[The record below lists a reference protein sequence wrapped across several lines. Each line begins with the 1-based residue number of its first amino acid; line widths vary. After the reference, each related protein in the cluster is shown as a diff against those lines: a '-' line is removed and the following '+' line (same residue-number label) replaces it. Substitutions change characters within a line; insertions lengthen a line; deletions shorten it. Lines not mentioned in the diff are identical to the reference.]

1 MPFINLNEISLKMPI
16 SKKIAIAVACAAL
29 SVGMGN
35 AATAATKG
43 ETSPPQPALTGEFVY
58 KYLIGEIAGQ
68 RGQFDLASALFLDL
82 AKLNQ
87 DSRLA
92 ERAAKTAVLGNDGRT
107 AIDAANLWSQLD
119 PGSTEAHQAL
129 TQMLI
134 NTGQFNAAKP
144 HLKHLLANE
153 EGRASGFMFLNNLLS
168 RQQDKGAVL
177 SLVQELAR
185 DYPEL
190 PEAHFAI
197 AHAAWNA
204 GNTELS
210 LAELNQANKLRPGWE
225 MAALMQGQV
234 LLGKSPE
241 EAVSFYRSFLA
252 QHNSAN
258 EVRLALARILAGQKK
273 FDEAKNEFIKLIEAS
288 NGNPEILVVVGL
300 LSLQANELPDA
311 EKYFKEAL
319 GKGFKD
325 KDQVYIYLGQI
336 AEKKQNDNEAL
347 QWYSKVSPGEVRYVD
362 AQLGVA
368 NVISRREGIDA
379 AIQSLEKLPDLTDA
393 QRAAVVHAQANV
405 LTQAR
410 RHEEAYSR
418 LENAINTL
426 PNSPELVYDFAMAAE
441 RVNKLDVMER
451 ELRKLIKIQ
460 PEFSQAYNALGYSL
474 ADRDI
479 RLDEAKTLIEKA
491 HELSPDDHYILDSL
505 GWVHYRLGNL
515 DQALDYLS
523 RAYSQQPDPEIAA
536 HLGEVLW
543 KQGKRDEAVKTW
555 EAALSAFPENEV
567 LISTNRKFN
576 R

>member
-1 MPFINLNEISLKMPI
+1 MLI
-16 SKKIAIAVACAAL
+16 SKKIAIAVACAAMTL
-29 SVGMGN
+29 GMGN
-35 AATAATKG
+35 AATAANKA
-43 ETSPPQPALTGEFVY
+43 ESPSPALTGEFVY

-82 AKLNQ
+82 AQTNQ

-92 ERAAKTAVLGNDGRT
+92 ERAAKTAVMGNDGRT

-134 NTGQFNAAKP
+134 NTGKLNEAKP
-144 HLKHLLANE
+144 HLKALLANE

-168 RQQDKGAVL
+168 RQQNKAAVL
-177 SLVQELAR
+177 SMVQELAR
-185 DYPEL
+185 DYPDL

-210 LAELNQANKLRPGWE
+210 LNELNQANKLRPGWE

-241 EAVSFYRSFLA
+241 QAVDFYRGFLSTHA
-252 QHNSAN
+252 DAN

-311 EKYFKEAL
+311 EKYFKDAL

-325 KDQVYIYLGQI
+325 KDQIYIYLGQI
-336 AEKKQNDNEAL
+336 AEKKRNDDEAL
-347 QWYSKVSPGEVRYVD
+347 QWYSKVAPGEVRYVD

-379 AIQSLEKLPDLTDA
+379 AIQSLENLPDLTDA

-405 LTQAR
+405 LTQAK
-410 RHEEAYSR
+410 RHQEAYSR

-441 RVNKLDVMER
+441 RVNKVDVMER

-460 PEFSQAYNALGYSL
+460 PEFAQAYNALGYSL
-474 ADRDI
+474 ADRNV
-479 RLDEAKTLIEKA
+479 RLEEARVMIEKA
-491 HELSPDDHYILDSL
+491 HELSPEDHYILDSL

-515 DQALDYLS
+515 DKALEYLR

>member
-1 MPFINLNEISLKMPI
+1 MPI
-16 SKKIAIAVACAAL
+16 SKKIAIVVAYAAVSL
-29 SVGMGN
+29 GMGT
-35 AATAATKG
+35 AAGAATKT
-43 ETSPPQPALTGEFVY
+43 ENPSPALTGEFVY

-82 AKLNQ
+82 AKTSQ

-92 ERAAKTAVLGNDGRT
+92 ERAAKTAVMGNDGRT
-107 AIDAANLWSQLD
+107 AIDAASLWSQLD
-119 PGSTEAHQAL
+119 PSSAEAHQAL

-134 NTGQFNAAKP
+134 NTGKLNEAKP
-144 HLKHLLANE
+144 HLRALLANE
-153 EGRASGFMFLNNLLS
+153 EGRAGGFMFLNNLLS
-168 RQQDKGAVL
+168 RQQNKAAVL

-185 DYPEL
+185 DYPDL

-204 GNTELS
+204 GNIDLSLNELS
-210 LAELNQANKLRPGWE
+210 QADKLRPGWE
-225 MAALMQGQV
+225 MAALMRGQV
-234 LLGKSPE
+234 LLGKSPA
-241 EAVSFYRSFLA
+241 EAVAFYRSFLST
-252 QHNSAN
+252 NTGAN

-273 FDEAKNEFIKLIEAS
+273 FDEAKAEFIKLIEAA

-325 KDQVYIYLGQI
+325 KDQLYIYLGQI
-336 AEKKQNDNEAL
+336 AERKRNDEEAL
-347 QWYSKVSPGEVRYVD
+347 QWYSKVAPGEVRYVD

-368 NVISRREGIDA
+368 NVISRRDGIDA
-379 AIQSLEKLPDLTDA
+379 AIQSLENLKDLTDA
-393 QRAAVVHAQANV
+393 QRAAIIHAQANV
-405 LTQAR
+405 LTQAKR
-410 RHEEAYSR
+410 YQEAYAR

-441 RVNKLDVMER
+441 RINKLDVMER
-451 ELRKLIKIQ
+451 ELRKLIKMQ
-460 PEFSQAYNALGYSL
+460 PDFAQAYNALGYSL
-474 ADRDI
+474 ADRNI
-479 RLDEAKTLIEKA
+479 RLDEAKAMIEKA

-505 GWVHYRLGNL
+505 GWVYYRLGDL
-515 DQALDYLS
+515 DKALEYLR
-523 RAYSQQPDPEIAA
+523 RAYAQQPDPEIAA

>member
-1 MPFINLNEISLKMPI
+1 MLI
-16 SKKIAIAVACAAL
+16 SKKIAIAVACAAMTL
-29 SVGMGN
+29 GMGN
-35 AATAATKG
+35 AATAANKA
-43 ETSPPQPALTGEFVY
+43 ESPSPALTGEFVY

-82 AKLNQ
+82 AQTNQ

-92 ERAAKTAVLGNDGRT
+92 ERAAKTAVMGNDGRT

-134 NTGQFNAAKP
+134 NTGKLNEAKP
-144 HLKHLLANE
+144 HLKALLANE

-168 RQQDKGAVL
+168 RQQNKVAVL

-185 DYPEL
+185 DYPDL

-210 LAELNQANKLRPGWE
+210 LNELNQANKLRPGWE

-241 EAVSFYRSFLA
+241 QAVDFYRDFLSTHA
-252 QHNSAN
+252 DAN

-311 EKYFKEAL
+311 EKYFKDAL

-325 KDQVYIYLGQI
+325 KDQIYIYLGQI
-336 AEKKQNDNEAL
+336 AEKKRNDDEAL
-347 QWYSKVSPGEVRYVD
+347 QWYSKVAPGEVRYVD

-379 AIQSLEKLPDLTDA
+379 AIQSLENLPDLTDA

-405 LTQAR
+405 LTQAK
-410 RHEEAYSR
+410 RHQEAYSR

-441 RVNKLDVMER
+441 RVNKVDVMER

-460 PEFSQAYNALGYSL
+460 PEFAQAYNALGYSL
-474 ADRDI
+474 ADRNV
-479 RLDEAKTLIEKA
+479 RLEEARVMIEKA
-491 HELSPDDHYILDSL
+491 HELSPEDHYILDSL

-515 DQALDYLS
+515 DKALEYLR

-543 KQGKRDEAVKTW
+543 KQGKHDEAVKTW

>member
-1 MPFINLNEISLKMPI
+1 MPI
-16 SKKIAIAVACAAL
+16 SKKIVLAVACAAMSL
-29 SVGMGN
+29 GMGN
-35 AATAATKG
+35 TASAATKTTNP
-43 ETSPPQPALTGEFVY
+43 EPTLTGEFVY

-82 AKLNQ
+82 AQTSQ

-92 ERAAKTAVLGNDGRT
+92 ERAAKTAVMGNDGRT

-119 PGSTEAHQAL
+119 PASTEAHQAL

-134 NTGQFNAAKP
+134 NTGKLNEAKP
-144 HLKHLLANE
+144 HLKALLANE

-168 RQQDKGAVL
+168 RQQNKAAVL
-177 SLVQELAR
+177 TLVQDLAR
-185 DYPEL
+185 DYPDL

-204 GNTELS
+204 GNTELA
-210 LAELNQANKLRPGWE
+210 LNELNQANKLHPGWE

-234 LLGKSPE
+234 LLGKSPAQ
-241 EAVSFYRSFLA
+241 AVDFYRNFLS
-252 QHNSAN
+252 QHNDAN
-258 EVRLALARILAGQKK
+258 EVRLALARILAAQKK
-273 FDEAKNEFIKLIEAS
+273 FDEAKSEFIKLIEAS

-311 EKYFKEAL
+311 EKYFKDAL

-325 KDQVYIYLGQI
+325 KDQIYIYLGQI
-336 AEKKQNDNEAL
+336 AEKNRNDDEAL
-347 QWYSKVSPGEVRYVD
+347 QWYSKVAPGEVRYVD

-368 NVISRREGIDA
+368 NIISKREGIDA
-379 AIQSLEKLPDLTDA
+379 AIQSLENLPDLTDA
-393 QRAAVVHAQANV
+393 QRAAVVHSQANV
-405 LTQAR
+405 LTQAKR
-410 RHEEAYSR
+410 YQEAYSR

-441 RVNKLDVMER
+441 RVNKIDVMER
-451 ELRKLIKIQ
+451 ELRKLIKMQ

-474 ADRDI
+474 ADRNV
-479 RLDEAKTLIEKA
+479 RLEEARVLIEKA
-491 HELSPDDHYILDSL
+491 HELSPEDHYILDSL
-505 GWVHYRLGNL
+505 GWVYYRLGNL
-515 DQALDYLS
+515 DKALDYLR

-555 EAALSAFPENEV
+555 EAAISAFPENEV
-567 LISTNRKFN
+567 LLNTNRKFK

>member
-1 MPFINLNEISLKMPI
+1 MPM
-16 SKKIAIAVACAAL
+16 SKKIVLAVACAAMSL
-29 SVGMGN
+29 GMGN
-35 AATAATKG
+35 SASAATKTTNP
-43 ETSPPQPALTGEFVY
+43 EPTLTGEFVY

-82 AKLNQ
+82 AQTSQ

-92 ERAAKTAVLGNDGRT
+92 ERAAKTAVMGNDGRT

-119 PGSTEAHQAL
+119 PASTEAHQAL

-134 NTGQFNAAKP
+134 NTGKLNEAKP
-144 HLKHLLANE
+144 HLKALLANE

-168 RQQDKGAVL
+168 RQQNKTVVL
-177 SLVQELAR
+177 TLVQDLAR
-185 DYPEL
+185 DYPDL

-204 GNTELS
+204 GNTELA
-210 LAELNQANKLRPGWE
+210 LNELNQANKLRPGWE

-234 LLGKSPE
+234 LLGKSPAQ
-241 EAVSFYRSFLA
+241 AVDFYRSFLS
-252 QHNSAN
+252 QHNDAN
-258 EVRLALARILAGQKK
+258 EVRLALARILAAQKK
-273 FDEAKNEFIKLIEAS
+273 FDEAKSEFIKLIEAS

-311 EKYFKEAL
+311 EKYFKDAL

-325 KDQVYIYLGQI
+325 KDQIYIYLGQI
-336 AEKKQNDNEAL
+336 AEKNRNDDEAL
-347 QWYSKVSPGEVRYVD
+347 QWYSKVAPGEVRYVD

-368 NVISRREGIDA
+368 NIISKREGIDA
-379 AIQSLEKLPDLTDA
+379 AIQSLENLPDLTDA
-393 QRAAVVHAQANV
+393 QRAAVVHSQANV
-405 LTQAR
+405 LTQAKR
-410 RHEEAYSR
+410 YQEAYSR

-441 RVNKLDVMER
+441 RVNKIDVMER
-451 ELRKLIKIQ
+451 ELRKLIKMQ

-474 ADRDI
+474 ADRNV
-479 RLDEAKTLIEKA
+479 RLEEARVLIEKA
-491 HELSPDDHYILDSL
+491 HELSPEDHYILDSL
-505 GWVHYRLGNL
+505 GWVYYRLGNL
-515 DQALDYLS
+515 DKALDYLR

-555 EAALSAFPENEV
+555 EAAISAFPENEV
-567 LISTNRKFN
+567 LLNTNRKFK

>member
-1 MPFINLNEISLKMPI
+1 MLI
-16 SKKIAIAVACAAL
+16 SKKIAIAVACAAMTL
-29 SVGMGN
+29 GMGN
-35 AATAATKG
+35 AATAANKA
-43 ETSPPQPALTGEFVY
+43 ESPSPALTGEFVY

-82 AKLNQ
+82 AQTNQ

-92 ERAAKTAVLGNDGRT
+92 ERAAKTAVMGNDGRT

-134 NTGQFNAAKP
+134 NTGKLNEAKP
-144 HLKHLLANE
+144 HLKALLANE

-168 RQQDKGAVL
+168 RQQNKAAVL

-185 DYPEL
+185 DYPDL

-210 LAELNQANKLRPGWE
+210 LNELNQANKLRPGWE

-241 EAVSFYRSFLA
+241 QAVDFYRGFLSTHA
-252 QHNSAN
+252 DAN

-311 EKYFKEAL
+311 EKYFKDAL

-325 KDQVYIYLGQI
+325 KDQIYIYLGQI
-336 AEKKQNDNEAL
+336 AEKKRNDDEAL
-347 QWYSKVSPGEVRYVD
+347 QWYSKVAPGEVRYVD

-379 AIQSLEKLPDLTDA
+379 AIQSLENLPDLTDA

-405 LTQAR
+405 LTQAK
-410 RHEEAYSR
+410 RHQEAYSR

-441 RVNKLDVMER
+441 RVNKVDVMER

-460 PEFSQAYNALGYSL
+460 PEFAQAYNALGYSL
-474 ADRDI
+474 ADRNV
-479 RLDEAKTLIEKA
+479 RLEEARVMIEKA
-491 HELSPDDHYILDSL
+491 HELSPEDHYILDSL

-515 DQALDYLS
+515 DKALEYLR

>member
-1 MPFINLNEISLKMPI
+1 MLI
-16 SKKIAIAVACAAL
+16 SKKIAIAVACAAMTL
-29 SVGMGN
+29 GMGN
-35 AATAATKG
+35 AATAANKA
-43 ETSPPQPALTGEFVY
+43 ETPSPALTGEFVY

-82 AKLNQ
+82 AQTNQ

-92 ERAAKTAVLGNDGRT
+92 ERAAKTAVMGNDGRT

-134 NTGQFNAAKP
+134 NTGKLNEAKP
-144 HLKHLLANE
+144 HLKALLANE

-168 RQQDKGAVL
+168 RQQNKAAVL

-185 DYPEL
+185 DYPDL

-210 LAELNQANKLRPGWE
+210 LNELNQANKLRPGWE

-241 EAVSFYRSFLA
+241 QAVDFYRGFLSTHA
-252 QHNSAN
+252 DAN

-311 EKYFKEAL
+311 EKYFKDAL

-325 KDQVYIYLGQI
+325 KDQIYIYLGQI
-336 AEKKQNDNEAL
+336 AEKKRNDDEAL
-347 QWYSKVSPGEVRYVD
+347 QWYSKVAPGEVRYVD

-379 AIQSLEKLPDLTDA
+379 AIQSLENLPDLTDA

-405 LTQAR
+405 LTQAK
-410 RHEEAYSR
+410 RHQEAYSR

-441 RVNKLDVMER
+441 RVNKVDVMER

-460 PEFSQAYNALGYSL
+460 PEFAQAYNALGYSL
-474 ADRDI
+474 ADRNV
-479 RLDEAKTLIEKA
+479 RLEEARVMIEKA
-491 HELSPDDHYILDSL
+491 HELSPEDHYILDSL

-515 DQALDYLS
+515 DKALEYLR

>member
-1 MPFINLNEISLKMPI
+1 MPM
-16 SKKIAIAVACAAL
+16 SKKIVLAVACAAMSL
-29 SVGMGN
+29 GMGN
-35 AATAATKG
+35 SASAATKTTNP
-43 ETSPPQPALTGEFVY
+43 EPTLTGEFVY

-82 AKLNQ
+82 AQTSQ

-92 ERAAKTAVLGNDGRT
+92 ERAAKTAVMGNDGRT

-119 PGSTEAHQAL
+119 PASTEAHQAL

-134 NTGQFNAAKP
+134 NTGKLNEAKP
-144 HLKHLLANE
+144 HLKALLANE

-168 RQQDKGAVL
+168 RQQNKTVVL
-177 SLVQELAR
+177 TLVQDLAR
-185 DYPEL
+185 DYPDL

-204 GNTELS
+204 GNTELA
-210 LAELNQANKLRPGWE
+210 LNELNQANKLRPGWE

-234 LLGKSPE
+234 LLGKSPAQ
-241 EAVSFYRSFLA
+241 AVDFYRSFLS
-252 QHNSAN
+252 QYNDAN
-258 EVRLALARILAGQKK
+258 EVRLALARILAAQKK
-273 FDEAKNEFIKLIEAS
+273 FDEAKSEFIKLIEAS

-311 EKYFKEAL
+311 EKYFKDAL

-325 KDQVYIYLGQI
+325 KDQIYIYLGQI
-336 AEKKQNDNEAL
+336 AEKNRNDDEAL
-347 QWYSKVSPGEVRYVD
+347 QWYSKVAPGEVRYVD

-368 NVISRREGIDA
+368 NIISKREGIDA
-379 AIQSLEKLPDLTDA
+379 AIQSLENLPDLTDA
-393 QRAAVVHAQANV
+393 QRAAVVHSQANV
-405 LTQAR
+405 LTQAKR
-410 RHEEAYSR
+410 YQEAYSR

-441 RVNKLDVMER
+441 RVNKIDVMER
-451 ELRKLIKIQ
+451 ELRKLIKMQ

-474 ADRDI
+474 ADRNV
-479 RLDEAKTLIEKA
+479 RLEEARVLIEKA
-491 HELSPDDHYILDSL
+491 HELSPEDHYILDSL
-505 GWVHYRLGNL
+505 GWVYYRLGNL
-515 DQALDYLS
+515 DKALDYLR

-555 EAALSAFPENEV
+555 EAAISAFPENEV
-567 LISTNRKFN
+567 LLNTNRKFK

>member
-1 MPFINLNEISLKMPI
+1 MLI
-16 SKKIAIAVACAAL
+16 SKKIAIAVAYAAMSL
-29 SVGMGN
+29 GMANAAN
-35 AATAATKG
+35 AATKA
-43 ETSPPQPALTGEFVY
+43 ETPSPALTGEFVY

-82 AKLNQ
+82 AQSNR

-92 ERAAKTAVLGNDGRT
+92 ERAAKTAVMGNDGRT

-119 PGSTEAHQAL
+119 PASTEAHQAL

-134 NTGQFNAAKP
+134 NTGKLNEAKP
-144 HLKHLLANE
+144 HLKALLANE

-168 RQQDKGAVL
+168 RQQNKIVVL
-177 SLVQELAR
+177 NLVQELAR
-185 DYPEL
+185 DYPDL

-204 GNTELS
+204 DNTELS

-225 MAALMQGQV
+225 MAALMKGQV
-234 LLGKSPE
+234 LLGKSPDK
-241 EAVSFYRSFLA
+241 AVEFYRSFLST
-252 QHNSAN
+252 HGSAN

-273 FDEAKNEFIKLIEAS
+273 FEEAKNEFIKLIEAA

-311 EKYFKEAL
+311 EKYFKDAL

-325 KDQVYIYLGQI
+325 KDQIYIYLGQI
-336 AEKKQNDNEAL
+336 AEKKRNDDEAL
-347 QWYSKVSPGEVRYVD
+347 QWYTKVAPGEVRYVD

-368 NVISRREGIDA
+368 NIISRREGIDA
-379 AIQSLEKLPDLTDA
+379 AIQSLENLPDLTDA

-405 LTQAR
+405 LTQAK
-410 RHEEAYSR
+410 RHQEAYSR

-441 RVNKLDVMER
+441 RVNKVDVMER

-460 PEFSQAYNALGYSL
+460 PEFAQAYNALGYSL
-474 ADRDI
+474 ADRNV
-479 RLDEAKTLIEKA
+479 RLEEARVMIEKA
-491 HELSPDDHYILDSL
+491 HELSPEDHYILDSM
-505 GWVHYRLGNL
+505 GWVYYRLGIL
-515 DQALDYLS
+515 DKALEYLR

>member
-1 MPFINLNEISLKMPI
+1 MLI
-16 SKKIAIAVACAAL
+16 SKKIAIAVACAAMSL
-29 SVGMGN
+29 GMGN
-35 AATAATKG
+35 AANAAAKT
-43 ETSPPQPALTGEFVY
+43 ESPQPALTGEFVY

-82 AKLNQ
+82 AQ
-87 DSRLA
+87 SSRDSRLA
-92 ERAAKTAVLGNDGRT
+92 ERAAKTAVMGNDGRT

-134 NTGQFNAAKP
+134 NTGKLNEAKP
-144 HLKHLLANE
+144 HLKALLANE

-168 RQQDKGAVL
+168 RQQNKAAVL

-185 DYPEL
+185 DYPDL

-210 LAELNQANKLRPGWE
+210 LNELNQANKLRPGWE

-241 EAVSFYRSFLA
+241 QAVEFYRGFLSTHA
-252 QHNSAN
+252 DAN

-311 EKYFKEAL
+311 EKYFKDAL

-325 KDQVYIYLGQI
+325 KDQIYIYLGQI
-336 AEKKQNDNEAL
+336 AEKKRNDDEAL
-347 QWYSKVSPGEVRYVD
+347 QWYSKVAPGEVRYVD

-379 AIQSLEKLPDLTDA
+379 AIQSLENLPDLTDA

-405 LTQAR
+405 LTQAK
-410 RHEEAYSR
+410 RHQEAYSR

-441 RVNKLDVMER
+441 RVNKVDVMER

-460 PEFSQAYNALGYSL
+460 PEFAQAYNALGYSL
-474 ADRDI
+474 ADRNV
-479 RLDEAKTLIEKA
+479 RLEEARVMIEKA
-491 HELSPDDHYILDSL
+491 HELSPEDHYILDSL

-515 DQALDYLS
+515 DKALEYLRS
-523 RAYSQQPDPEIAA
+523 AYSQQPDPEIAA

-567 LISTNRKFN
+567 LISTNKKFN